1 MDTSRMSQGQMIA
14 GVAGFLLFVF
24 LFLPWVGAEGV
35 EESLSGWEANNPF
48 DIVLLLT
55 ALVAIGAALG
65 GGVQLPG
72 ISINGAT
79 AVLGIVSA
87 IAILW
92 FLIDYPEGLER
103 KIGIFLSLL
112 AAVGVAYGGF
122 SAAQEEEQAY

>member
-1 MDTSRMSQGQMIA
+1 MIA
-14 GVAGFLLFVF
+14 GVSGFLLFIF

-35 EESLSGWEANNPF
+35 DESLSGWEANNPF
-48 DIVLLLT
+48 DIVLLIT
-55 ALVAIGAALG
+55 AIVAIGAALG
-65 GGVQLPG
+65 GGVELPG

-122 SAAQEEEQAY
+122 TAAQEEGQAY